1 MSNRQTNTWRAR
13 ASSSARSRLA
23 SRGPVALRGLL
34 VAARVL
40 VARLATTQGHA
51 DSLGR
56 WASDKRRVLRY
67 LAERGP
73 RAIVELPLGWLA
85 ASQYARAVIDDLVRA
100 ELVEVRSEARRPA
113 MVAITATGRS
123 MLQASARDVG
133 LLALEH
139 SGLTADQLEQATA
152 VLADVT
158 RAMATSDSR

>member
-13 ASSSARSRLA
+13 ASSSARSRLP

-40 VARLATTQGHA
+40 VARLATTQGSA

-73 RAIVELPLGWLA
+73 RPIVELPLGWLA
-85 ASQYARAVIDDLVRA
+85 ASHYAQAVIADLVRA

-113 MVAITATGRS
+113 MVAITASGRS

-133 LLALEH
+133 LVALEH
-139 SGLTADQLEQATA
+139 SGLTAGQLEQATA
-152 VLADVT
+152 VLAEVT
-158 RAMATSDSR
+158 RAMVTSAAR

>member
-40 VARLATTQGHA
+40 VARLPTTQGHA
-51 DSLGR
+51 DNLGR

-73 RAIVELPLGWLA
+73 RALVELPLGSLA
-85 ASQYARAVIDDLVRA
+85 ASQYARVVIDELVRA
-100 ELVEVRSEARRPA
+100 ELVEVCSEARRPA
-113 MVAITATGRS
+113 MVAITAAGRS

-139 SGLTADQLEQATA
+139 SSLTAEQLEQATA
-152 VLADVT
+152 VLAEVT
-158 RAMATSDSR
+158 RAIVTSGSL

>member
-23 SRGPVALRGLL
+23 SRGPVGLRGLL

-85 ASQYARAVIDDLVRA
+85 ASQYARAVIADLERA
-100 ELVEVRSEARRPA
+100 ELVEVGSARRPA
-113 MVAITATGRS
+113 MVAITAAGRS

-139 SGLTADQLEQATA
+139 SSLTADQLEQAAA
-152 VLADVT
+152 VLAEVT
-158 RAMATSDSR
+158 RAMVTSASR